1 MKAIVTYILI
11 FTGCLGQGILAQEME
26 TVVHG
31 LRFFEMLAQRDA
43 DYESSFQMA
52 HAQDEHD
59 YWVDQRN
66 YERHLGKADFTAY
79 LVYMRGKKQAY
90 HRHLQD
96 CDTTCSHSLTY
107 YQRAQEYLSA
117 SNTEYFTGE
126 EEFRVVQN
134 LTRKRNRQ

>member
-11 FTGCLGQGILAQEME
+11 FTGCLCQGTRAQEME
-26 TVVHG
+26 SVVHG
-31 LRFFEMLAQRDA
+31 LQFFEMLAQRDA
-43 DYESSFQMA
+43 QYESSFQMS

-59 YWVDQRN
+59 YWSDQRN

-90 HRHLQD
+90 HLHLQN
-96 CDTTCSHSLTY
+96 CDSTCSHSPTY
-107 YQRAQEYLSA
+107 YQRAREYLSA
-117 SNTEYFTGE
+117 SNTEYFVGE

-134 LTRKRNRQ
+134 LTRKRNQ